1 LGVGIDVYNEIA
13 EEYNFKKLNPSD
25 FAKLGKLPIAKK
37 CNGISL
43 RQIPL
48 LVHKLNEKFKDNV
61 SRVKV
66 FDKMKEVLYTLEKE
80 KYSLHIIS
88 SNTENTIKEVLQKN
102 NLDIFESIYSSRN
115 IFGLHNDEIIYIGD
129 ELRDIEACKKAKV
142 KIISVTWG
150 FESADLLLTGNPD
163 FLAKDPEDIIRII
176 KTINTVIFLVVYLKK
191 WNAKV
196 SPGYKI
202 LLCVTPLVHSWGR

>member
-37 CNGISL
+37 CNVLGISL

-115 IFGLHNDEIIYIGD
+115 IFGKHHSINDFIKKNGLHNDEIIYIGD

-176 KTINTVIFLVVYLKK
+176 KTINTV
-191 WNAKV
+191 N
-196 SPGYKI
+196 P
-202 LLCVTPLVHSWGR
+202 

>member
-1 LGVGIDVYNEIA
+1 VQCSWHI
-13 EEYNFKKLNPSD
+13 
-25 FAKLGKLPIAKK
+25 
-37 CNGISL
+37 L

-102 NLDIFESIYSSRN
+102 NLDI
-115 IFGLHNDEIIYIGD
+115 L
-129 ELRDIEACKKAKV
+129 KV
-142 KIISVTWG
+142 FILQ
-150 FESADLLLTGNPD
+150 E
-163 FLAKDPEDIIRII
+163 
-176 KTINTVIFLVVYLKK
+176 IFLENTTV
-191 WNAKV
+191 
-196 SPGYKI
+196 
-202 LLCVTPLVHSWGR
+202 